1 MITDETLMMDLQ
13 QISNISQKYPK
24 VSKSFQ
30 KYVKIPNDSKI
41 YKDDQGW
48 SRMIKDDQRIVVGN
62 WFCQYFSIKLK
73 NMTYIQREH
82 IPL

>member
-13 QISNISQKYPK
+13 QISNISQKYAK

-41 YKDDQGW
+41 YKDDQG
-48 SRMIKDDQRIVVGN
+48 
-62 WFCQYFSIKLK
+62 
-73 NMTYIQREH
+73 
-82 IPL
+82 

>member
-24 VSKSFQ
+24 VSK

-41 YKDDQGW
+41 YKDDQG
-48 SRMIKDDQRIVVGN
+48 
-62 WFCQYFSIKLK
+62 
-73 NMTYIQREH
+73 
-82 IPL
+82 

>member
-24 VSKSFQ
+24 VPKSFQ

-41 YKDDQGW
+41 YK
-48 SRMIKDDQRIVVGN
+48 MIKDDQG
-62 WFCQYFSIKLK
+62 
-73 NMTYIQREH
+73 
-82 IPL
+82 

>member
-24 VSKSFQ
+24 VSKSFH

-41 YKDDQGW
+41 YKI
-48 SRMIKDDQRIVVGN
+48 IKELLWEIGSAN
-62 WFCQYFSIKLK
+62 TSL
-73 NMTYIQREH
+73 
-82 IPL
+82 

>member
-48 SRMIKDDQRIVVGN
+48 SRMIKELLWEIGSAN
-62 WFCQYFSIKLK
+62 ASL
-73 NMTYIQREH
+73 
-82 IPL
+82 

>member
-1 MITDETLMMDLQ
+1 MITDETPMMDLQ

-41 YKDDQGW
+41 YKMIKDDQGW
-48 SRMIKDDQRIVVGN
+48 SRMIKELLWEIGSAN
-62 WFCQYFSIKLK
+62 TSL
-73 NMTYIQREH
+73 
-82 IPL
+82 